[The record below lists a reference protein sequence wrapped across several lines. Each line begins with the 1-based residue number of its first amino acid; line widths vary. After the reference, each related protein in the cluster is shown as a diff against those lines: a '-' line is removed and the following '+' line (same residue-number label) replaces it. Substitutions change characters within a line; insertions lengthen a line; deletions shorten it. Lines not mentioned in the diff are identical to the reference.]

1 MRRGWSRTE
10 RRGQVAEQ
18 DVLIVGAGPTG
29 LVLGLWLTAQGVR
42 VRIIDKN
49 AAPGPT
55 SRAMVV
61 HARTLELYRQL
72 DLADA
77 VVEAGRRNPSVN
89 LWAKGRVRARISFS
103 PTGAKLTPYPF
114 VLVYPQDHHE
124 RLLEARLE
132 ALGVKVE
139 RQTELVDFE
148 HDGAGV
154 SAHLRLPDG
163 RSEVSAAQYLAGCDG
178 ARSPVRHG
186 LEVDF
191 SGGTYDQTFYV
202 ADVEARGPAAN
213 GEVHI
218 SLETGDFV
226 ALLAYAEGRGRL
238 IGLVRE
244 KREDAEGLSFAD
256 VSHRA
261 IESLRLTVD
270 KVNWFSTYRVHHRV
284 AERFRSGRVFLL
296 GDAAHVHSPVGGQ
309 GMNTGIG
316 DAVNL
321 AWKLAAVLK
330 GQAPDGLLD
339 SYESERIAF
348 ARQLVE
354 TTDRLFTF
362 VTAEGGVADF
372 LRVHVAPG
380 LAGIAYR
387 VGGVREFLFRILSQ
401 TQLNYRGGPLSRG
414 SHGRVQGGDRLPW
427 LRVNGLDNYASLAA
441 IAWQVHVYG
450 EVRNDIRAWC
460 AAKHMPLHV
469 FPWGEQQAAAGLA
482 RDAAY
487 LLRPD
492 TYVALVA
499 EPAMPETLE
508 TYFAEHGIR
517 LSPVPA

>member
-1 MRRGWSRTE
+1 MK
-10 RRGQVAEQ
+10 Q

-29 LVLGLWLTAQGVR
+29 LVLALWLTAQGVKVR
-42 VRIIDKN
+42 VIDKN
-49 AAPGPT
+49 AGPGPT

-77 VVEAGRRNPSVN
+77 VVEAGHRNPSVN
-89 LWAKGRVRARISFS
+89 LWAKGRVKARISFS
-103 PTGAKLTPYPF
+103 PTGGNLTPYPF

-148 HDGAGV
+148 HDAAGV
-154 SAHLRLPDG
+154 SARLRLPDG
-163 RSEVSAAQYLAGCDG
+163 GSEVCRAQYLAGCDG
-178 ARSPVRHG
+178 ARSPVRHR

-191 SGGTYDQTFYV
+191 AGGTYDQTFYV
-202 ADVEARGPAAN
+202 ADVDVSGATAN
-213 GEVHI
+213 GEAHI

-244 KREDAEGLSFAD
+244 TRDDGDELTFAD

-284 AERFRSGRVFLL
+284 ADRFRRGRVFLL

-330 GQAPDGLLD
+330 GHAPDSLLD
-339 SYESERIAF
+339 SFDAERIKF

-362 VTAEGGVADF
+362 VTADGSVADF
-372 LRVHVAPG
+372 LRVQVAPA

-401 TQLNYRGGPLSRG
+401 TQLNYRGSPLSRTA
-414 SHGRVQGGDRLPW
+414 HGRVQGGDRLPW
-427 LRVNGLDNYASLAA
+427 VRVNGLDNYASLAA

-450 EVRNDIRAWC
+450 EAGGDIRTWC
-460 AAKHMPLHV
+460 AAKHVPLHV
-469 FPWGEQQAAAGLA
+469 FPWGPQQAGAGLA

-487 LLRPD
+487 LVRPD
-492 TYVALVA
+492 TYVALVTEGA
-499 EPAMPETLE
+499 RPEALE
-508 TYFAEHGIR
+508 AYFAEQGIR
-517 LSPVPA
+517 LSATSV

>member
-1 MRRGWSRTE
+1 MK
-10 RRGQVAEQ
+10 Q

-29 LVLGLWLTAQGVR
+29 LVLALWLTAQGVK

-49 AAPGPT
+49 VGPGPT

-77 VVEAGRRNPSVN
+77 VVEAGHRNPSVN
-89 LWAKGRVRARISFS
+89 LWAKGRVKARISFS
-103 PTGAKLTPYPF
+103 PTGGNLTPYPF

-148 HDGAGV
+148 HDAAGV
-154 SAHLRLPDG
+154 SARLRLPDG
-163 RSEVSAAQYLAGCDG
+163 GSEVCTAQYLAGCDG
-178 ARSPVRHG
+178 ARSPVRHR

-191 SGGTYDQTFYV
+191 AGGTYDQTFYV
-202 ADVEARGPAAN
+202 ADVDVSGATAN
-213 GEVHI
+213 GEAHI

-244 KREDAEGLSFAD
+244 TREDGDELTFAD

-284 AERFRSGRVFLL
+284 ADRFRRGRVFLL

-321 AWKLAAVLK
+321 AWKLAGVLK
-330 GQAPDGLLD
+330 AHAPDSLLD
-339 SYESERIAF
+339 SFEAERIKF

-362 VTAEGGVADF
+362 VTADGSVADF
-372 LRVHVAPG
+372 LRVQVAPA

-401 TQLNYRGGPLSRG
+401 TQLNYRGSPLSRAA
-414 SHGRVQGGDRLPW
+414 HGRVQGGDRLPW
-427 LRVNGLDNYASLAA
+427 VRVYGLDNYASLAA

-450 EVRNDIRAWC
+450 EAGGDIRTWC
-460 AAKHMPLHV
+460 AAKHVPLHV
-469 FPWGEQQAAAGLA
+469 FPWGPQQAGAGLA
-482 RDAAY
+482 RDTAY
-487 LLRPD
+487 LVRPD
-492 TYVALVA
+492 TYVALVTEGA
-499 EPAMPETLE
+499 RPEALE
-508 TYFAEHGIR
+508 AYFAEQGIR
-517 LSPVPA
+517 LSATSV

>member
-1 MRRGWSRTE
+1 MK
-10 RRGQVAEQ
+10 Q
-18 DVLIVGAGPTG
+18 DVLIAGAGPTG
-29 LVLGLWLTAQGVR
+29 LVLALWLTAQGVK

-49 AAPGPT
+49 AGPGPT

-77 VVEAGRRNPSVN
+77 VLEAGHRNPSVN
-89 LWAKGRVRARISFS
+89 LWAKGKVKARISFS
-103 PTGAKLTPYPF
+103 PTGGKMTPYPF

-124 RLLEARLE
+124 RLLEARLA

-139 RQTELVDFE
+139 RQTELVEFE
-148 HDGAGV
+148 HDAAGV
-154 SAHLRLPDG
+154 SARLQLPDG
-163 RSEVSAAQYLAGCDG
+163 GSDVCTAQYLAGCDG

-191 SGGTYDQTFYV
+191 AGGTYDQTFYV
-202 ADVEARGPAAN
+202 ADVEVSGATAN
-213 GEVHI
+213 GEAHI

-244 KREDAEGLSFAD
+244 KREDADALTFAD

-284 AERFRSGRVFLL
+284 ADRFGRGRVFLL

-316 DAVNL
+316 DAINL

-330 GQAPDGLLD
+330 GQAPDRLLA
-339 SYESERIAF
+339 SYEGERIAF

-362 VTAEGGVADF
+362 VTAEGSVADF
-372 LRVHVAPG
+372 LRVHVAPA
-380 LAGIAYR
+380 LAGVAYR

-401 TQLNYRGGPLSRG
+401 TQLNYRGGPLSR
-414 SHGRVQGGDRLPW
+414 SARGRVQGGDRLPW
-427 LRVNGLDNYASLAA
+427 LGINGLDNYASLAA

-450 EVRNDIRAWC
+450 EAHNDIRAWC

-469 FPWGEQQAAAGLA
+469 FPWGEQQAAGGLV

-492 TYVALVA
+492 SYVAVVA
-499 EPAMPETLE
+499 DRAMPEALE
-508 TYFAEHGIR
+508 AYFAEQGIR
-517 LSPVPA
+517 LSAPA

>member
-1 MRRGWSRTE
+1 MK
-10 RRGQVAEQ
+10 Q

-29 LVLGLWLTAQGVR
+29 LVLALWLTAQGVK

-49 AAPGPT
+49 GGPGPT

-77 VVEAGRRNPSVN
+77 VVEAGHRNPSVN
-89 LWAKGRVRARISFS
+89 LWAKGRVKARISFS
-103 PTGAKLTPYPF
+103 PTGGNLTPYPF

-124 RLLEARLE
+124 RLLEARLA

-148 HDGAGV
+148 HDAAGV
-154 SAHLRLPDG
+154 SARLRLPDG
-163 RSEVSAAQYLAGCDG
+163 GSEVCMAQYLAGCDG
-178 ARSPVRHG
+178 ARSPVRHR

-191 SGGTYDQTFYV
+191 AGGTYDQTFYV
-202 ADVEARGPAAN
+202 ADVDVSGATAN
-213 GEVHI
+213 GEAHI

-244 KREDAEGLSFAD
+244 TREDGDELTFAD

-261 IESLRLTVD
+261 IESLHLTVD

-284 AERFRSGRVFLL
+284 ADRFRRGRVFLL

-330 GQAPDGLLD
+330 AHAPDSLLD
-339 SYESERIAF
+339 SFEAERIKF

-362 VTAEGGVADF
+362 VTADGSVADF
-372 LRVHVAPG
+372 LRVQVAPA

-401 TQLNYRGGPLSRG
+401 TQLNYRGSPLSRTA
-414 SHGRVQGGDRLPW
+414 HGRVQGGDRLPW
-427 LRVNGLDNYASLAA
+427 VRVNGLDNYASLAA

-450 EVRNDIRAWC
+450 EAGGDIRTWC
-460 AAKHMPLHV
+460 AAKHVPLHV
-469 FPWGEQQAAAGLA
+469 FPWGPQQAGVGLA

-487 LLRPD
+487 LVRPD
-492 TYVALVA
+492 TYVALVTEGA
-499 EPAMPETLE
+499 RPEALE
-508 TYFAEHGIR
+508 TYFAEQGIR
-517 LSPVPA
+517 LSAR

>member
-1 MRRGWSRTE
+1 MK
-10 RRGQVAEQ
+10 Q

-29 LVLGLWLTAQGVR
+29 LVLALWLTAQGVK

-49 AAPGPT
+49 VGPGPT

-77 VVEAGRRNPSVN
+77 VVEAGHRNPSVN
-89 LWAKGRVRARISFS
+89 LWAKGRVKARISFS
-103 PTGAKLTPYPF
+103 PTGGNLTPYPF

-124 RLLEARLE
+124 RLLEARLA

-139 RQTELVDFE
+139 RQTELVDFA
-148 HDGAGV
+148 HDAAGV
-154 SAHLRLPDG
+154 SARLRLPDG
-163 RSEVSAAQYLAGCDG
+163 GSEVCTAQYLAGCDG
-178 ARSPVRHG
+178 ARSPVRQR

-191 SGGTYDQTFYV
+191 AGGTYDQTFYV
-202 ADVEARGPAAN
+202 ADVDVSGATAN
-213 GEVHI
+213 GEAHI

-244 KREDAEGLSFAD
+244 TREDADDLTFAD

-284 AERFRSGRVFLL
+284 ADRFRRGRVFLL

-330 GQAPDGLLD
+330 AHAPDSLLD
-339 SYESERIAF
+339 SFEAERIRF

-362 VTAEGGVADF
+362 VTADGSVADF
-372 LRVHVAPG
+372 LRVQIAPA

-401 TQLNYRGGPLSRG
+401 TQLNYRGSPLSRTA
-414 SHGRVQGGDRLPW
+414 HGRVQGGDRLPW
-427 LRVNGLDNYASLAA
+427 VRVNGLDNYASLAA

-450 EVRNDIRAWC
+450 GAGGDIRTWC
-460 AAKHMPLHV
+460 AAKHVPLHV
-469 FPWGEQQAAAGLA
+469 FPWGPQQAGAGLA

-487 LLRPD
+487 LVRPD
-492 TYVALVA
+492 TYVALVTEGA
-499 EPAMPETLE
+499 RPEALE
-508 TYFAEHGIR
+508 TYFAEQGIR
-517 LSPVPA
+517 LSATSA